1 MAAMAQAAMAQARL
15 ARTPPMPGPFTG
27 MPPKMSQMAESKGG
41 AGSPTGGPPGAVPEL
56 AELKKGGW
64 GKLPPKLAE
73 DINKGLSQP
82 VAEEYREAVE
92 TYYRVIAEK
101 SKKP

>member
-1 MAAMAQAAMAQARL
+1 
-15 ARTPPMPGPFTG
+15 MPKEESEKGSKLDGAPQ
-27 MPPKMSQMAESKGG
+27 SQ
-41 AGSPTGGPPGAVPEL
+41 GAVPEL

-73 DINKGLSQP
+73 DINKGISLPIS
-82 VAEEYREAVE
+82 EEYREAVE

-101 SKKP
+101 SKKQ

>member
-1 MAAMAQAAMAQARL
+1 M
-15 ARTPPMPGPFTG
+15 
-27 MPPKMSQMAESKGG
+27 
-41 AGSPTGGPPGAVPEL
+41 
-56 AELKKGGW
+56 AELKNGTW

-73 DINKGLSQP
+73 DINKGLSENIP
-82 VAEEYREAVE
+82 GEYREAIE